1 MALAHNSD
9 IFKAGVDMHGV
20 HNWLDESGSRLVNAQ
35 LRYEKSDIKQALDVA
50 WTSSPVSAIATW
62 KSPVLLIQSDDD
74 RNGHFHET
82 VDLARRLSKQ
92 GVPFEELVVL
102 DEIHGFLRHQS
113 WLRAD
118 SATVAYFDKKFN
130 VY

>member
-1 MALAHNSD
+1 
-9 IFKAGVDMHGV
+9 MHGV
-20 HNWLDESGSRLVNAQ
+20 HNWLDESGSRLINAQ
-35 LRYEKSDIKQALDVA
+35 LRYEKSDIKKALDVA
-50 WTSSPVSAIATW
+50 WSSSPVSAIATW
-62 KSPVLLIQSDDD
+62 MSPVLLIQGDDD
-74 RNGHFHET
+74 RNLHFHET

-92 GVPFEELVVL
+92 GVPFEDLVTP

-130 VY
+130 VH